1 MSEASNVISHKSSA
15 STAIVSFR
23 QATSNDRAFLLTLRK
38 ASMNEHLINAGI
50 YLDDVGHMQRIDEYF
65 SDSQLIL
72 YKDMAI
78 GLIKL
83 GQFPGTIHI
92 RQFQLMPQYH
102 GLGIGSRVLLL
113 IKRKAQEKKLSISLN
128 VLLKNPAKHLYLRHD
143 FIIVGGNELE
153 HAMRWIG

>member
-1 MSEASNVISHKSSA
+1 MSETNNAFSRKSSA
-15 STAIVSFR
+15 SSTIVSFR
-23 QATSNDRAFLLTLRK
+23 QATTNDRTFLLTLRK

-65 SDSQLIL
+65 SDSQIIL
-72 YKDMAI
+72 YQDMPI

-113 IKRKAQEKKLSISLN
+113 IKRKAQEKQLSISLN
-128 VLLKNPAKHLYLRHD
+128 VLLNNPAKHLYLRHD
-143 FIIVGGNELE
+143 FVIIGGNELE
-153 HAMRWIG
+153 HAMRWLG